1 LQEVPVGEAQIGEG
15 KVAAFHYT
23 LRKGDGGGEVLDS
36 SSGRDPLAYLH
47 GAGNIV
53 PGLERQL
60 SGRQVG
66 DSFDAVVEPAEG
78 YGLREGQPQPVD
90 RSAFPE
96 GMALSAGM
104 MLRAETEGH
113 EVIPLWVVD
122 VEDDKVWVDEN
133 HPLAGVT
140 LHFTIE
146 VVEIR
151 DATSTEMEH
160 GHPHGPGG
168 HDH

>member
-1 LQEVPVGEAQIGEG
+1 MGEMQISDG
-15 KVAAFHYT
+15 KVATFHYT
-23 LRKGDGGGEVLDS
+23 LRNGGDSGEVLDS
-36 SSGRDPLAYLH
+36 SEGRSPLAYLH

-60 SGRQVG
+60 SGRRVG
-66 DSFDAVVEPAEG
+66 ESFAAVVEPAEG
-78 YGLREGQPQPVD
+78 YGVRDGSPQPVP
-90 RSAFPE
+90 RTQFPAGVPISE
-96 GMALSAGM
+96 GM
-104 MLRAETEGH
+104 MLHAETPDH

-122 VEDDKVWVDEN
+122 VDDETVWVDEN

-140 LHFTIE
+140 LHFAIE

-151 DATSTEMEH
+151 DATASEMEH

>member
-1 LQEVPVGEAQIGEG
+1 MEGQIGEG
-15 KVAAFHYT
+15 KVASFHYT
-23 LRKGDGGGEVLDS
+23 LRNGNGEGEVIDTS
-36 SSGRDPLAYLH
+36 EGREPLAYLH

-60 SGRQVG
+60 VGKRVG
-66 DSFDAVVEPAEG
+66 DAFDAVVEPDEG
-78 YGLREGQPQPVD
+78 YGVRDGSPQPVD

-96 GMALSAGM
+96 GMPLSVGM
-104 MLRAETEGH
+104 MLHAETPDR
-113 EVIPLWVVD
+113 EVVPLWVVQI
-122 VEDDKVWVDEN
+122 EDDKVWVDEN

-146 VVEIR
+146 VTEIR
-151 DATSTEMEH
+151 DASDVELEH